1 MSEISITDAIVIPAG
16 SGDETQGRI
25 PDYARDQPRNIRIE
39 GFSGNSGLSSTQ
51 QSAKPPGK
59 VWLVFHGW
67 NGSYADFRAMARLIA
82 ATNPDDTVLAIDW
95 TEASGGVGLRRLD
108 DEENTN
114 VGDPFNGGHLYA
126 ASWIAPV
133 AEAIYSRLLEWG
145 VASGA
150 EVNLV
155 GHSLGSLMS
164 AQIAGHFVDAGLGLA
179 NSITAL
185 DPPSENRPPGAWGFG
200 TPERYRNGYNLDI
213 RRDDADQVPLRP
225 REFNQVAVSSRA
237 FVGSRSIGGNRQFA
251 LWSNEPILVDFGGSP
266 ISPLDLSS
274 SVRGIGRE
282 HGDVYRNFRSLID
295 PNVRQLARGLF
306 SFEDQEDHQQFGL
319 LQELDQTGRRGFR
332 GFLGSRFGERNNAV
346 GQPDDRFAEP
356 LFFLAPRI
364 PTALGQEFSPA
375 EASAINATT
384 YVVYA
389 TTETDVL
396 RVTPATEGINQGT
409 PDIAIFNNRNLD
421 TLNSRETMAP
431 FMVNQ
436 SVLYYL
442 GKGNDTLIAGSRN
455 DVAYG
460 DEGVDELDGV
470 KGDDVLS
477 GGADNDTL
485 RGGEGHDRL
494 IGGSGD
500 DILLGAIGEDTIYGD
515 EGIDKLDGAKG
526 DDVLSGGAD
535 NDTLQGGEGHDRFF
549 GGSGD
554 DTIVGGKGEDTIYG
568 DDAPELT
575 GDRGSTLLYDDTI
588 NAGEDLDIVYG
599 GWGKDII
606 RGGTGGD
613 TLCGGDDLDNI
624 YGEEDND
631 IINGDGGDDRLFGGD
646 GEDQISG
653 GADHDHV
660 DGGVASDQ
668 LKGNDGNDFLT
679 GAMGNDTLIGGSGID
694 RLYGGDGF
702 DNLYGDD
709 TALTAP
715 IPNILY
721 NDIMNGGAGI
731 DQIQGGWGIDRIWG
745 GSNNDT
751 IYGDWQDV
759 ALPPKSIA
767 SDDTIYGD
775 NGRDTIQGGWGKDT
789 IWGGDDTDILYG
801 NDGNDEIHGGANTP
815 LPGAPPVIIIGTGY
829 GVSLPDEFEL
839 LDGGKGNDELY
850 GDSGVDHLYGRE
862 DNDFLYGGEDD
873 DQLWGN
879 SGHDELNGGEGNDKL
894 YGGQNRDTLRG
905 DSGDDRLEGGAGND
919 QIYGESG
926 DDVIYGGMG
935 NDEIKGG
942 GGIDWISG
950 VDDTTSAGA
959 GAYEID
965 RLSGGGGKDTFILG
979 DANAVFYHSA
989 GLFDYALIAD
999 FNAQQDKIQLKGKAE
1014 DYLINRTEG
1023 RTEIYKSKTL
1033 DLVFLSDRS
1042 GSFQSEAASER
1053 QFAQELLDQLQQQR
1067 LDIAYGV
1074 TSFVDIPAYP
1084 LGLNQVTGS
1093 YFTEDIVE
1101 PGHYES
1107 VNGPAYYSYWVPGY
1121 TIPGEEVFYTE
1132 ETGNSYTYFQDL
1144 PLTDDP
1150 DEVASKLAS
1159 PEFFTQA
1166 DAPEAQLLALQS
1178 LAEDSS
1184 LGFRTGSA
1192 RVVVMVTDSPYH
1204 VAGDVS
1210 AAGVNLN
1217 YDYPDIDQL
1226 RSALRQ
1232 SNIMPLFVVTS
1243 DVLSNYRSL
1252 AQQLG
1257 FDDRI
1262 VFDLGSVA
1270 SNPDRVTEQIASASI
1285 DLIGAVETDARLNL
1299 SGSYFNYV

>member
-1 MSEISITDAIVIPAG
+1 MAFSITDTIVIPAG
-16 SGDETQGRI
+16 SGDETQDLI
-25 PDYARDQPRNIRIE
+25 PDYVVNRPRNIRVE
-39 GFSGNSGLSSTQ
+39 GFSGNGRLSAGQ
-51 QSAKPPGK
+51 QDAKPAGK

-67 NGSYADFRAMARLIA
+67 NGGYADFQTMATLVA
-82 ATNPDDTVLAIDW
+82 SANPEDTVLAVDW
-95 TEASGGVGLRRLD
+95 TEVSGGTGLRILPDGTRRD
-108 DEENTN
+108 
-114 VGDPFNGGHLYA
+114 VGSPFNGGHLYA

-133 AEAIYSRLLEWG
+133 AEAIYSRLVEWG
-145 VASGA
+145 VSSGA
-150 EVNLV
+150 EVNLI

-185 DPPSENRPPGAWGFG
+185 DPPSENRPPRVLGVGI
-200 TPERYRNGYNLDI
+200 PERYTNGYNLDI
-213 RRDDADQVPLRP
+213 RRDDADRVPLRP

-237 FVGSRSIGGNRQFA
+237 FVGSRSVGGNRQFA
-251 LWSNEPILVDFGGSP
+251 LWSDEPILVDFGGSP

-274 SVRGIGRE
+274 SVNGIGRE
-282 HGDVYRNFRSLID
+282 HGDVYRNFRRLID

-306 SFEDQEDHQQFGL
+306 SFEDQENHQQFGL
-319 LQELDQTGRRGFR
+319 LQETDQTGRTGFR
-332 GFLGSRFGERNNAV
+332 GFLGSRFGGGDANA
-346 GQPDDRFAEP
+346 RFAEP

-375 EASAINATT
+375 EASAIDATT

-442 GKGNDTLIAGSRN
+442 GKGNDILIAGNRN

-460 DEGVDELDGV
+460 DEGIDELDGV
-470 KGDDVLS
+470 KGDDLLD

-485 RGGEGHDRL
+485 RGGEGDDRL

-500 DILLGAIGEDTIYGD
+500 DILLGAIGEDTVYGNED
-515 EGIDKLDGAKG
+515 IDKLDGAKG
-526 DDVLSGGAD
+526 DDHL
-535 NDTLQGGEGHDRFF
+535 F

-568 DDAPELT
+568 DDAPEST
-575 GDRGSTLLYDDTI
+575 GDRVSTLFYDDTI
-588 NAGEDLDIVYG
+588 NAGEDNDTVYG

-613 TLCGGDDLDNI
+613 TLWGGDDLDHI
-624 YGEEDND
+624 YGEADND
-631 IINGDGGDDRLFGGD
+631 IINGDAGDDRLFGGD
-646 GEDQISG
+646 GDDEISG

-660 DGGVASDQ
+660 DGGDGSDQ

-679 GAMGNDTLIGGSGID
+679 GVMGDDTLIGGTGID

-702 DNLYGDD
+702 DHLYGDD
-709 TALTAP
+709 AAPTAL
-715 IPNILY
+715 IPNVLY
-721 NDIMNGGAGI
+721 NDIINGGAGI
-731 DQIQGGWGIDRIWG
+731 DQIQGGWGNDRIWG
-745 GSNNDT
+745 GTNNDT
-751 IYGDWQDV
+751 IYGDWQDTV
-759 ALPPKSIA
+759 ASPAKTIT
-767 SDDTIYGD
+767 SDDTIYGG
-775 NGRDTIQGGWGKDT
+775 NGRDTIQGGWGDDT

-801 NDGNDEIHGGANTP
+801 NDGDDEIHGGANTP
-815 LPGAPPVIIIGTGY
+815 IPIAPPVVIIGTGY
-829 GVSLPDEFEL
+829 GVVLPDEFEL
-839 LDGGKGNDELY
+839 LDGGKGNDKLY
-850 GDSGVDHLYGRE
+850 GDGGVDHLYGRE
-862 DNDFLYGGEDD
+862 GNDLLYGGEDD
-873 DQLWGN
+873 DQLEGN
-879 SGHDELNGGEGNDKL
+879 LGHDELNGGEGDDKI
-894 YGGQNRDTLRG
+894 YGGQNKDTLSG
-905 DSGDDRLEGGAGND
+905 DSGDDRLDGGAGND

-935 NDEIKGG
+935 NDEVKGG
-942 GGIDWISG
+942 SGTDWISG
-950 VDDTTSAGA
+950 VDAETPS

-989 GLFDYALIAD
+989 GLFDYALISD

-1014 DYLINRTEG
+1014 DYQIQRTEG
-1023 RTEIYKSKTL
+1023 RTGIYKGKSL

-1042 GSFQSEAASER
+1042 GSFQSESASER
-1053 QFAQELLDQLQQQR
+1053 QFAQELLDQLQQQQ
-1067 LDIAYGV
+1067 LDITYGV

-1084 LGLNQVTGS
+1084 FGLNQT
-1093 YFTEDIVE
+1093 TETYIGDEIVYE
-1101 PGHYES
+1101 GYYRGVDGPGYT
-1107 VNGPAYYSYWVPGY
+1107 YYNEWVPGY
-1121 TIPGEEVFYTE
+1121 TVPGEEVTYTE
-1132 ETGNSYTYFQDL
+1132 ETGNSYTYFQSL

-1150 DEVASKLAS
+1150 DEAVSTLGIL
-1159 PEFFTQA
+1159 EFLTQA
-1166 DAPEAQLLALQS
+1166 DAPESQLLALQS

-1184 LGFRTGSA
+1184 IGFRTGSA
-1192 RVVVMVTDSPYH
+1192 RVVMMMTDSPYH

-1217 YDYPDIDQL
+1217 YDYPEIDQL

-1232 SNIMPLFVVTS
+1232 SNIVPLFVVTS
-1243 DVLSNYRSL
+1243 NVLGNYRSL

-1257 FDDRI
+1257 FDDSI

-1270 SNPDRVTEQIASASI
+1270 NNPDRVTEQIAAASI
-1285 DLIGAVETDARLNL
+1285 DLIGIVQTDARLSLN
-1299 SGSYFNYV
+1299 GSYFSYTG